1 MLSPHRVTK
10 LAPYQT
16 TLYFYFITRLSYD
29 TKPEL
34 VLSLLLR
41 EWCLEKPKLLITING
56 GKVSADFAFLQHSKN
71 ALSELFLSKVAV
83 IACLR

>member
-1 MLSPHRVTK
+1 MLSPLLVTK
-10 LAPYQT
+10 LALYQKT
-16 TLYFYFITRLSYD
+16 FYFYFIPRLSYD

-56 GKVSADFAFLQHSKN
+56 GKVSADFAFFTAIDKTPLAN
-71 ALSELFLSKVAV
+71 RF
-83 IACLR
+83 